1 MKIDE
6 IVGDINIFLDK
17 IFLNIQNTGFDFSE
31 LDELDHIAYRVED
44 NKRYDEVKNQLKDFV
59 EYIDEAMFGGR
70 LISILKLKAPI
81 KYKNYRIDCLELM
94 APKENN
100 TFKEGLEH
108 AEFVIS
114 INLADYREKYKD
126 LIDFNLDG
134 YRREVNPELIAE
146 FEDCAVKFHNQSL
159 LKVRGLA

>member
-1 MKIDE
+1 MRIDE

-17 IFLNIQNTGFDFSE
+17 IFLNIQKAGFEFSE
-31 LDELDHIAYRVED
+31 LDELDHIAYRVESD
-44 NKRYDEVKNQLKDFV
+44 KRYEEVKNQSKDFA

-70 LISILKLKAPI
+70 LISILKLKVPI
-81 KYKNYRIDCLELM
+81 KYKNYKIDCIELM

-114 INLADYREKYKD
+114 LNLADFHNKYKN
-126 LIDFNLDG
+126 IINFNFDG
-134 YRREVNPELIAE
+134 YSREINPELIVE
-146 FEDCAVKFHNQSL
+146 FEDCAVKLHNQSL
-159 LKVRGLA
+159 LKVRGLV

>member
-6 IVGDINIFLDK
+6 IVGDVNLFLGK
-17 IFLNIQNTGFDFSE
+17 IFLNIQKAGFDFNE
-31 LDELDHIAYRVED
+31 LDELDHIAYRVESD
-44 NKRYDEVKNQLKDFV
+44 ERYDEFKQQIGNYAENLSEV
-59 EYIDEAMFGGR
+59 MFGGR
-70 LISILKLKAPI
+70 LISVFKLKTPI
-81 KYKNYRIDCLELM
+81 EYKDYKIDCIELM

-114 INLADYREKYKD
+114 LNLADYHDKYKD
-126 LIDFNLDG
+126 IISFNLDG
-134 YRREVNPELIAE
+134 YGREVNPELIVE

-159 LKVRGLA
+159 LKIRGMV